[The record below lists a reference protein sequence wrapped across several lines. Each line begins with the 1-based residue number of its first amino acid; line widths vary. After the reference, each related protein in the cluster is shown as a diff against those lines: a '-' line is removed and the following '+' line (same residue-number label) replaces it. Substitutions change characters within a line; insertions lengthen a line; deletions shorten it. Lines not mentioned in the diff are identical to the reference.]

1 MEVDKENIRGLKNKT
16 KIPLPLSPLPAV
28 PHNLLKRNNEIER
41 HPLKTINRQDS
52 HIAGTSQRHDKIDK
66 NEKEKEK
73 EKIRNK
79 MNVPLNMDTRFVTIR
94 QKTEDMD
101 WNYNV
106 FKDETVKENSIIVIS
121 DDEETSYE
129 EKCKKIRYF
138 LHNRQKNCLGDTSSV
153 VTPDPKSPLLE
164 PNRVR
169 NIKKSLKRPH
179 SRELQGISP
188 ITKQRKGEEKHKR
201 RLQFNER
208 LQIKQQTSDYILK
221 PYVTY
226 LDRDHATDLFTYL
239 LSAEKRANIPRI
251 NSHTRSC
258 IINWIIK
265 VHGPAGSP
273 STVQYAQWY
282 FDSMLAIGHIHIDQ
296 MQLFAAACYWIAQKI
311 HGPYT
316 YARKL
321 VKCSSHAFSCE
332 KLLAA
337 EKAVLITLK
346 FPRHPVIPQEFI
358 SYLSFSCDTSQA
370 DEIEEA
376 ATFLY
381 TAGMMVDKYLCE
393 IWPSV
398 LAAAAVRNS
407 ILLLRK
413 KEAIVKLK
421 MNSIYKEAEK
431 KTSNISYV
439 CSIQRRA
446 VRLISS
452 PCYEY
457 KALLVRYG
465 GPPNNVAQKI
475 VASINEFAAL
485 DARMRIEFA
494 P

>member
-28 PHNLLKRNNEIER
+28 PHNLVKRNNEIER

-52 HIAGTSQRHDKIDK
+52 HTAGTSQRHDKIDK

-73 EKIRNK
+73 VRNRTK
-79 MNVPLNMDTRFVTIR
+79 FPLNLDTRFVTIR
-94 QKTEDMD
+94 PKTEEMD
-101 WNYNV
+101 WNYSV

-129 EKCKKIRYF
+129 EKCKEISYF
-138 LHNRQKNCLGDTSSV
+138 LHNRQKNSLGDSSSI
-153 VTPDPKSPLLE
+153 VTPIPKSPLLE

-188 ITKQRKGEEKHKR
+188 ITKQGRGDEKHKR

-208 LQIKQQTSDYILK
+208 LEIKQQTPDCTLK
-221 PYVTY
+221 VYVTH
-226 LDRDHATDLFTYL
+226 LDRDHAADLFTYL
-239 LSAEKRANIPRI
+239 LSAEKKANIPRI

-265 VHGPAGSP
+265 VHGPDGSP

-282 FDSMLAIGHIHIDQ
+282 FDAILAIGHIHINQ

-337 EKAVLITLK
+337 EKAVLVTLK

-358 SYLSFSCDTSQA
+358 SYLSFYCDTSQA

-407 ILLLRK
+407 VLLLRK
-413 KEAIVKLK
+413 KESIVKLK
-421 MNSIYKEAEK
+421 MNSVYKEAEK
-431 KTSNISYV
+431 KTSNISHV

-457 KALLVRYG
+457 KALLLRYG
-465 GPPNNVAQKI
+465 SPPNNVAQKI

-485 DARMRIEFA
+485 DARMRIDFA
-494 P
+494 Q

>member
-153 VTPDPKSPLLE
+153 VTPNPKSPLLE

-208 LQIKQQTSDYILK
+208 LQIKQQPSDYSK
-221 PYVTY
+221 
-226 LDRDHATDLFTYL
+226 
-239 LSAEKRANIPRI
+239 
-251 NSHTRSC
+251 
-258 IINWIIK
+258 
-265 VHGPAGSP
+265 
-273 STVQYAQWY
+273 
-282 FDSMLAIGHIHIDQ
+282 
-296 MQLFAAACYWIAQKI
+296 
-311 HGPYT
+311 
-316 YARKL
+316 
-321 VKCSSHAFSCE
+321 
-332 KLLAA
+332 
-337 EKAVLITLK
+337 
-346 FPRHPVIPQEFI
+346 
-358 SYLSFSCDTSQA
+358 
-370 DEIEEA
+370 
-376 ATFLY
+376 
-381 TAGMMVDKYLCE
+381 
-393 IWPSV
+393 SV
-398 LAAAAVRNS
+398 
-407 ILLLRK
+407 
-413 KEAIVKLK
+413 
-421 MNSIYKEAEK
+421 
-431 KTSNISYV
+431 
-439 CSIQRRA
+439 
-446 VRLISS
+446 
-452 PCYEY
+452 
-457 KALLVRYG
+457 
-465 GPPNNVAQKI
+465 
-475 VASINEFAAL
+475 
-485 DARMRIEFA
+485 
-494 P
+494 